1 MAETNEYQPHNPLNL
16 HEKVDEMLLA
26 DEVDQGTNMDT
37 EELLSIISEHY
48 IR

>member
-1 MAETNEYQPHNPLNL
+1 MAETNEYQPHDPLNL
-16 HEKVDEMLLA
+16 HDKVAEMLLA
-26 DEVDQGTNMDT
+26 DEVDQGTNTDA